1 MKKRVKSKENS
12 DDAMFVLFRGVFK
25 VGEGWMNLKCGEF
38 DSLAHKSVQGMN
50 AGRSFVTFVTKT
62 GVAHFA
68 LQFWQLKKTDHF
80 LNVCFSIFLV
90 KLH

>member
-1 MKKRVKSKENS
+1 M
-12 DDAMFVLFRGVFK
+12 M
-25 VGEGWMNLKCGEF
+25 CGEF
-38 DSLAHKSVQGMN
+38 DSRALKGVQGMN

-68 LQFWQLKKTDHF
+68 LQFWQLKKTEHF

>member
-1 MKKRVKSKENS
+1 
-12 DDAMFVLFRGVFK
+12 
-25 VGEGWMNLKCGEF
+25 MNGGEF
-38 DSLAHKSVQGMN
+38 DSWAHKSVQDMN
-50 AGRSFVTFVTKT
+50 AGRSFVTKT

-80 LNVCFSIFLV
+80 LNVCFAIFLV

>member
-1 MKKRVKSKENS
+1 M
-12 DDAMFVLFRGVFK
+12 
-25 VGEGWMNLKCGEF
+25 KCGEF
-38 DSLAHKSVQGMN
+38 DSWAHKSVQGMK
-50 AGRSFVTFVTKT
+50 AGRSFVTCVTET

-80 LNVCFSIFLV
+80 LNVGFSIFLG

>member
-1 MKKRVKSKENS
+1 
-12 DDAMFVLFRGVFK
+12 
-25 VGEGWMNLKCGEF
+25 
-38 DSLAHKSVQGMN
+38 MN
-50 AGRSFVTFVTKT
+50 AGRSSVTLVTKI

-80 LNVCFSIFLV
+80 LNVCFAIFLV

>member
-1 MKKRVKSKENS
+1 
-12 DDAMFVLFRGVFK
+12 
-25 VGEGWMNLKCGEF
+25 
-38 DSLAHKSVQGMN
+38 MN

-80 LNVCFSIFLV
+80 LNTLFFNIFSEVTL
-90 KLH
+90 KLEYSKCS